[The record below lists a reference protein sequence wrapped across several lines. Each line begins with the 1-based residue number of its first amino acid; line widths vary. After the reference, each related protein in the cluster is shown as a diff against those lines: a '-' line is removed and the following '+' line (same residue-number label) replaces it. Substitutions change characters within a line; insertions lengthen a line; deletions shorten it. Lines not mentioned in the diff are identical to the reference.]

1 MNVHSYKLMRKI
13 NSSIFD
19 ENKNHNEINSGLRRT
34 NSERDYKTNIIKD
47 IRPDLSDIQNN
58 EILSSSFKENL
69 KGFFL

>member
-1 MNVHSYKLMRKI
+1 MKRI

-19 ENKNHNEINSGLRRT
+19 ENKNHREINSGFRRN
-34 NSERDYKTNIIKD
+34 NSERDYKTNISKD

-58 EILSSSFKENL
+58 EILSSSFNENL